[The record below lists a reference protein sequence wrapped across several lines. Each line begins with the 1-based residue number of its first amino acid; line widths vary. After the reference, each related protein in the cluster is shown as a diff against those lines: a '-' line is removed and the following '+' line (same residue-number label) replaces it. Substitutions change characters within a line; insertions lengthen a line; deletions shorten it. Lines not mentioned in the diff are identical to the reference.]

1 MGLDR
6 KIKSTMKAKNI
17 LKPSG
22 VFASGLSRDCID
34 FQLMGVLVCDM
45 CSMSMH
51 AEYSDVNQ
59 LWWLA
64 DFQDWRELI
73 SILCI
78 RQVRIIEYKW
88 SYYASFVDKLLFA
101 GVLTLSSKTLNK
113 VQGFWSGVFSY
124 EDLPSMITLF
134 ISRWLGRLSIFSTA
148 SKKNGV
154 DIKRS
159 TKSYAAASE

>member
-6 KIKSTMKAKNI
+6 KIKPTMKAKNI

-59 LWWLA
+59 L
-64 DFQDWRELI
+64 
-73 SILCI
+73 
-78 RQVRIIEYKW
+78 
-88 SYYASFVDKLLFA
+88 
-101 GVLTLSSKTLNK
+101 
-113 VQGFWSGVFSY
+113 
-124 EDLPSMITLF
+124 
-134 ISRWLGRLSIFSTA
+134 
-148 SKKNGV
+148 
-154 DIKRS
+154 
-159 TKSYAAASE
+159 